1 MMEGGDHPVRENH
14 VESTESPMNKEKS
27 QQITFS
33 RKEQAIVLRY
43 FLLYLFLF
51 IIFISIITFFLYQNE
66 LTLQRYNYLA
76 HENKEIDLPLSTM
89 AGTLKVFIS
98 DLLIISEKNEIQNI
112 LGNDNEKLREALGM
126 EFLSQMGR
134 NKIFK
139 EICLI
144 DLQGHELVK
153 TVFVNNEPV
162 IIPSMK
168 LTLRNDRMTLSLLEK
183 LKNRT
188 LFISPIEPLENRS
201 AAPDYRDSS
210 FRLGK
215 LVYDRNGRK
224 RAVLLIQY
232 YAMHIMEEFKRLS
245 SNTMGDMLLLDG
257 RGRLITEVSSQKS
270 EALGAS
276 KDFTARYSGE
286 WKRISVEEVG
296 QFVTKNGIFTFRTVY
311 PLQGISEF
319 QSRRFPSENPLIL
332 KEDEKVACI
341 KIISIISPD
350 RMMEPVC
357 RFFNRILILDI
368 LVLIPLAALS
378 WFFARTKV
386 TRIKAEE
393 ALKESEARYSTVVE
407 NAKDGVIV
415 VKNDIIVFAN
425 RAMEIIT
432 GFRNDELT
440 GIPFTKLLLPEC
452 RNVMDSLKIHEC
464 QSSPV
469 YEAGISGIND
479 NIRDVEISSDQ
490 VTMKGE
496 NVTIAIIRDITDRKK
511 AEAEVKKLRDEFIY
525 TLVHDMKGPLTSVN
539 AYLKLI
545 SDPRFGGISEKKLG
559 FIDII
564 KSSLDLLLSMIN
576 NITNASRLDEGMM
589 EYNLDDWR
597 IAELFDELHKTF
609 EALAFISSIK
619 LTFDYGPDLWIHGDR
634 EKLREV
640 FHNLISNAF
649 RYTTKGGAITITVRE
664 REKDCEVRVSDTG
677 YGIPEAELGNLF
689 KKFSQVKGERQGTG
703 LGLYIVKS
711 IIEAHGSDISV
722 ESTVGKGTTFIFTLA
737 RGIDRKPAEAALQK
751 IMLVCDDEGVTALLS
766 GVLKQDGFP
775 VIHETSGKTALLKIP
790 DEQPALIVIYQ
801 KIAETD
807 IVTFGKEYRK
817 NTAGNSSP
825 TLLVASGT
833 DSEWE
838 GLFSRIV
845 PLPLNVT
852 HFRETKRELLGIK
865 VSIKS
870 L

>member
-1 MMEGGDHPVRENH
+1 MQ
-14 VESTESPMNKEKS
+14 K
-27 QQITFS
+27 
-33 RKEQAIVLRY
+33 
-43 FLLYLFLF
+43 
-51 IIFISIITFFLYQNE
+51 
-66 LTLQRYNYLA
+66 YNYMV

-112 LGNDNEKLREALGM
+112 LGNDNEKLREALGL
-126 EFLSQMGR
+126 EFFSHMKR
-134 NKIFK
+134 SRIFK

-153 TVFVNNEPV
+153 AVLNNNEPV
-162 IIPSMK
+162 IIPSRQ
-168 LTLRNDRMTLSLLEK
+168 LTLRNDQVTLSLLEK
-183 LKNRT
+183 LNNRS
-188 LFISPIEPLENRS
+188 LFISPIEPVVHNS
-201 AAPDYRDSS
+201 ASPGDSTS
-210 FRLGK
+210 SLDLGK
-215 LVYDRNGRK
+215 LVYDRKGRK
-224 RAVLLIQY
+224 KAVLLIQY
-232 YAMHIMEEFKRLS
+232 YAKHILEEFKRLS
-245 SNTMGDMLLLDG
+245 SNSIGDMLLLDG
-257 RGRLITEVSSQKS
+257 KGRLITEVSPQKS
-270 EALGAS
+270 EALGRS
-276 KDFTARYSGE
+276 EDFTIKYSGE
-286 WKRISVEEVG
+286 WKRIADEEVG
-296 QFVTKNGIFTFRTVY
+296 QFVTKKGIFTFRTIY
-311 PLQGISEF
+311 PLRGVSEF
-319 QSRRFPSENPLIL
+319 QSRRFQDENPLIL
-332 KEDEKVACI
+332 KEDEKAACI
-341 KIISIISPD
+341 KIVSVISPD
-350 RMMEPVC
+350 RMMEPVY
-357 RFFNRILILDI
+357 RFSNRILILDI
-368 LVLIPLAALS
+368 LILIPLAALS
-378 WFFARTKV
+378 WLFARTKV
-386 TRIKAEE
+386 IRIKAEE

-415 VKNDIIVFAN
+415 VKNDTIVFAN

-432 GFRNDELT
+432 GFSNDELT
-440 GIPFTKLLLPEC
+440 GIPFTKLMLPEC
-452 RNVMDSLKIHEC
+452 RNVMDSMKIHEC
-464 QSSPV
+464 QSAPV
-469 YEAGISGIND
+469 YEARLCGIND
-479 NIRDVEISSDQ
+479 NIRDVEISSDHAT
-490 VTMKGE
+490 VKGE
-496 NVTIAIIRDITDRKK
+496 SVTIAIIRDITDRKK

-545 SDPRFGGISEKKLG
+545 SDPRFGEISDQKIG

-589 EYNLDDWR
+589 EYNLYDWR
-597 IAELFDELHKTF
+597 IAELFDELQKTF

-619 LTFDYGPDLWIHGDR
+619 LTFDYDPDLWIHGDK
-634 EKLREV
+634 EKLRDV

-649 RYTTKGGAITITVRE
+649 RYTSKGGAVTITVRE

-677 YGIPEAELGNLF
+677 YGIPEADLGNLF

-711 IIEAHGSDISV
+711 IIEAHGSNISV
-722 ESTVGKGTTFIFTLA
+722 ESAVGKGTTFIFTLTRA
-737 RGIDRKPAEAALQK
+737 IDRKTAEVALQK

-775 VIHETSGKTALLKIP
+775 VIHETSGKAALLKIA
-790 DEQPALIVIYQ
+790 DERPALILIYQ

-817 NTAGNSSP
+817 NTAVNSAP
-825 TLLVASGT
+825 TLLIASGT

-852 HFRETKRELLGIK
+852 HFRETKRELLGIE